1 MNFKSLMSILLLCGL
16 LLVSGFTTLSA
27 QETTK
32 QKITKLDDLPRHS
45 YKITGKVSEMVN
57 SDEAFGAFA
66 AELRANLEETLKN
79 YEISDKTTL
88 KNIYGTL
95 LTLDLLESKFDAA
108 LEKLELIK
116 SLQEKPADKYLTG
129 LFSNTYIRA
138 RKETAPGDEAAFKK
152 AFAQYYA
159 EAYKDLPWDIV
170 QDQVQQSKG
179 MTEMVSENLLLG
191 LIQTKLDPV
200 VEKAGEISGD
210 LANRCVNFRYIMQIR
225 MGLKDEII
233 QVLQTY
239 IDAHNV
245 VKPDIWKERSV
256 ALSPAE
262 NFEPVVVCVWD
273 SGVDT
278 MLYPD
283 QLFVN
288 EKEQLDGKDNDGNGF
303 IDDRHGI
310 AYTLHEDKSSEMLYP
325 MDDSLKR
332 KLPEMTEFMKGMLD
346 LQASIDS
353 KEASALKK
361 QMAQMKPEEA
371 KPLFERLG
379 LFGNY
384 MHGTHV
390 GGISVEGNP
399 FARILISRLT
409 FDYHMI
415 PETPTVEMARKSVVS
430 TQETIDYFKT
440 NNVRVVNM
448 SWGGDLKGVESALE
462 ANGVGETPE
471 ERAKLAREIFD
482 ISKNGLY
489 EAIKSAPEI
498 LFITSAGNSDN
509 DVAFDE
515 VIPSSFDLPN
525 IMVVGAV
532 DQAGEETSFSS
543 FGENIDVHANGFEV
557 ESFLP
562 GGQRMAVSGT
572 SQASPQV
579 TNLAAKLMAKN
590 PSLTVAEVIA
600 LIKDGIDM
608 GEDGRCNLINPKK
621 SMALLA
627 ERMNK

>member
-1 MNFKSLMSILLLCGL
+1 
-16 LLVSGFTTLSA
+16 
-27 QETTK
+27 
-32 QKITKLDDLPRHS
+32 
-45 YKITGKVSEMVN
+45 
-57 SDEAFGAFA
+57 
-66 AELRANLEETLKN
+66 
-79 YEISDKTTL
+79 
-88 KNIYGTL
+88 
-95 LTLDLLESKFDAA
+95 
-108 LEKLELIK
+108 
-116 SLQEKPADKYLTG
+116 
-129 LFSNTYIRA
+129 
-138 RKETAPGDEAAFKK
+138 
-152 AFAQYYA
+152 
-159 EAYKDLPWDIV
+159 
-170 QDQVQQSKG
+170 
-179 MTEMVSENLLLG
+179 
-191 LIQTKLDPV
+191 
-200 VEKAGEISGD
+200 
-210 LANRCVNFRYIMQIR
+210 
-225 MGLKDEII
+225 
-233 QVLQTY
+233 
-239 IDAHNV
+239 
-245 VKPDIWKERSV
+245 
-256 ALSPAE
+256 
-262 NFEPVVVCVWD
+262 
-273 SGVDT
+273 
-278 MLYPD
+278 
-283 QLFVN
+283 
-288 EKEQLDGKDNDGNGF
+288 
-303 IDDRHGI
+303 
-310 AYTLHEDKSSEMLYP
+310 
-325 MDDSLKR
+325 
-332 KLPEMTEFMKGMLD
+332 
-346 LQASIDS
+346 
-353 KEASALKK
+353 
-361 QMAQMKPEEA
+361 
-371 KPLFERLG
+371 
-379 LFGNY
+379 
-384 MHGTHV
+384 
-390 GGISVEGNP
+390 
-399 FARILISRLT
+399 
-409 FDYHMI
+409 MI

-515 VIPSSFDLPN
+515 VKPSSFDLPN

-608 GEDGRCNLINPKK
+608 GEDGRCNLINPTK